1 MVEHDQ
7 TLTDGSQSDAGASPQ
22 HRLQAGALV
31 ERYRVLHPLGKGGM
45 SEVYAAYDPRLDRS
59 VALKI
64 MKLDRSDEAH
74 ARLQREGRAIA
85 RLGHRNVVVVHDVG
99 VFGEELFVAMEHVH
113 GPPLARWM
121 RNASGWR
128 AIASAFV
135 QAADALV
142 AAHAADIIHRD
153 FKPAN
158 AMVEDE
164 TQRVVVLDFGL
175 ARLRDQPTH
184 DSEGTSGPASGPID
198 ATHSAVGTLGYMAPE
213 LMGGDGASEA
223 TDQYAFCVSL
233 YEALYGQ
240 RPFTGRHVLEL
251 LDAMNDG
258 APEPADRR
266 GVPNWLHAIVR
277 TGLAPEPARRH
288 ASMRALRDELA
299 AGLAPP
305 APRALWGWV
314 GGLVLA
320 GIGGTAYA
328 LSGPRADPCEGAGA
342 ASLSE
347 SWSDQK
353 RRAVEA
359 GLAASGRPHAT
370 DTTPNVVAR
379 IDRFATSWAQTTE
392 AACRRAPASTN
403 ASVAATDRCLDR
415 ALVRLDVT
423 VETLAA
429 AATTPVVA
437 DHAMELALSLPAV
450 QRCLTAPGESP
461 GEDAPATD
469 AIARSVAA
477 RITGSLDGATE
488 ASNAA
493 VAASV
498 DASASVRVDAL
509 LERARVHD
517 SQARYADALEDTS
530 SALAEATEHELA
542 VRQARSAVE
551 LIRLSGDRLRRFDE
565 ASRWTAVAHALVGR
579 LPGAT
584 DLQAQLDWV
593 EGTVSWRSGKADEAR
608 LELESAAAAFD
619 VPGQEER
626 RAGVLTELGLVLD
639 ELGQSEQAEAALDAA
654 LSLRRELFGPQHPA
668 IADALADLA
677 VVAGRASQ
685 TERALAL
692 GEQAL
697 EIYVEH
703 VDPDHPHVATIALNI
718 ALEHQGQGHFE
729 QALAFYARAETI
741 RRQRFGDDH
750 VLIAAVQTNRST
762 TYLALGRTQDAR
774 DDLERALAILERE
787 HGPKSASLVNTLTNL
802 GNLEADEDRLDH
814 ALEYRTRAHDIGLAT
829 LGPAHPAVGIAAQN
843 LGEVW
848 QRRDDCRRANAY
860 YQRALGIFE
869 SALGPTVAEVAYPLT
884 SLGECATTLGEPA
897 EAVRVLERAL
907 DVRTSTPTPPADRG
921 HTALALAAAHHA
933 LQPGSDDAHAA
944 AATALRAFDEAGAA
958 GRDQKVAAEK
968 WLTETLG
975 VRKP

>member
-1 MVEHDQ
+1 MAERDQ
-7 TLTDGSQSDAGASPQ
+7 TLTDGSRQSTTLD
-22 HRLQAGALV
+22 HRLQAGTLV

-59 VALKI
+59 IALKI

-113 GPPLARWM
+113 GEPLARWI
-121 RNASGWR
+121 RSTAGWR
-128 AIASAFV
+128 AIAGAFV

-158 AMVEDE
+158 AMVEAD

-175 ARLRDQPTH
+175 ARVRDQPTH
-184 DSEGTSGPASGPID
+184 DSEPNPCPASGSLD
-198 ATHSAVGTLGYMAPE
+198 ATHSAVGTVGYMAPE
-213 LMGGDGASEA
+213 LMGGDGASES
-223 TDQYAFCVSL
+223 TDQFAFCVSL

-240 RPFTGRHVLEL
+240 RPFRGRHVLEL

-258 APEPADRR
+258 PPEPVERR
-266 GVPNWLHAIVR
+266 GVPGWLHALVR
-277 TGLAPEPARRH
+277 KGLAPDPADRH
-288 ASMRALRDELA
+288 ASMRTLRDELA
-299 AGLAPP
+299 SGLAPA
-305 APRALWGWV
+305 APRAAWGWL
-314 GGLVLA
+314 GGLLLA

-328 LSGPRADPCEGAGA
+328 LSEPGVDPCEGAELGR
-342 ASLSE
+342 LSQTWGDE
-347 SWSDQK
+347 Q
-353 RRAVEA
+353 RAAVEA
-359 GLAASGRPHAT
+359 GLAASERPHAT
-370 DTTPNVVAR
+370 STTPNVLAR
-379 IDRFATSWAQTTE
+379 IDRFATSWTQTAE
-392 AACRRAPASTN
+392 AACRRAPSSPD
-403 ASVAATDRCLDR
+403 ASVLAVDRCLDR

-423 VETLAA
+423 VETLAGA
-429 AATTPVVA
+429 ETTPSVA

-450 QRCLTAPGESP
+450 QRCLSAPGEPP
-461 GEDAPATD
+461 GEDAPVTE

-477 RITGSLDGATE
+477 RITGSLEGATE

-493 VAASV
+493 VEASTE
-498 DASASVRVDAL
+498 ASPSRRVDAL

-517 SQARYADALEDTS
+517 SQARYDQALEDAAA
-530 SALAEATEHELA
+530 ALAEATEHELA
-542 VRQARSAVE
+542 ERQARAALE
-551 LIRLSGDRLRRFDE
+551 LVRLCGDRLRRFDE
-565 ASRWTAVAHALVGR
+565 AARWTAVARSLVGR
-579 LPGAT
+579 LPNAI
-584 DLQAQLDWV
+584 DLRAQLDWV
-593 EGTVSWRSGKADEAR
+593 EGTVLWRRGKADEAQLK
-608 LELESAAAAFD
+608 LEAAAAALD
-619 VPGQEER
+619 VVGQEER
-626 RAGVLTELGLVLD
+626 RAGVLTELGLVFD
-639 ELGQSEQAEAALDAA
+639 ELGQSQDAQSSLDAA

-685 TERALAL
+685 SERALAL
-692 GEQAL
+692 GGEAL
-697 EIYVEH
+697 EIYVDH

-729 QALAFYARAETI
+729 QALAFYARAESI

-762 TYLALGRTQDAR
+762 TYMALGRTAEAR
-774 DDLERALAILERE
+774 LDLERALAILERE

-802 GNLEADEDRLDH
+802 GNLEADEDRLDQ
-814 ALEYRTRAHDIGLAT
+814 ALAYRTRAHDLGLAS
-829 LGPAHPAVGIAAQN
+829 LGPTHPAVGIAAQN

-848 QRRDDCRRANAY
+848 QRRDDCRRATTY
-860 YQRALGIFE
+860 YERALGIFE
-869 SALGPTVAEVAYPLT
+869 SSLGPAVAEVAYPLT
-884 SLGECATTLGEPA
+884 SMGECATTLGDAE
-897 EAVRVLERAL
+897 EAVRLLQRAL
-907 DVRTSTPTPPADRG
+907 EVRTANPTPPADRG

-933 LQPGSDDAHAA
+933 LSPGCEDAHAA

-958 GRDQKVAAEK
+958 GRDQKVAAEL
-968 WLTETLG
+968 WLAETLP